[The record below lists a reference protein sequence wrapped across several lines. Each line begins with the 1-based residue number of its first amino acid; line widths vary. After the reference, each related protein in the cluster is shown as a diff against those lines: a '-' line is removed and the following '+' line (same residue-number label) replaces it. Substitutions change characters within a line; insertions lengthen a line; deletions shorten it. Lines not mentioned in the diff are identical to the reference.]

1 MILTAGVL
9 LTLAAT
15 VGSLVGELVFAP
27 GHGHWW
33 LLLSAAFAIS
43 IGALGA
49 FLQNA
54 LRLPPPGSFFVV
66 MVGGGSTMLART
78 DITPLRSLRGPL
90 RVS

>member
-54 LRLPPPGSFFVV
+54 LRLPPPGSFFRDW
-66 MVGGGSTMLART
+66 LLERRT
-78 DITPLRSLRGPL
+78 RTERALTTVIAT
-90 RVS
+90 